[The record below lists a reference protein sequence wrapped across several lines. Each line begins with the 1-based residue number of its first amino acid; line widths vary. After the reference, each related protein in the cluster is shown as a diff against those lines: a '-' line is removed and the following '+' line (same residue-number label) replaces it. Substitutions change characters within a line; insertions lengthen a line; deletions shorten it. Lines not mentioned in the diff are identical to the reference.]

1 MKKEN
6 GETCKRGNGEVLYK
20 RMVQSVFDIKRERQ
34 GDAERGHLIT
44 MPSWR
49 RGKFPPMLIIGCCS

>member
-34 GDAERGHLIT
+34 GDAERGHLMT
-44 MPSWR
+44 MPS
-49 RGKFPPMLIIGCCS
+49 